1 MALDQA
7 RIGEVVAGQMEALEH
22 DYEGDE
28 DVEIGAVI
36 TIVQVLKKEG
46 DDEYSSNVRM
56 RYNVGDPYT
65 VIGLMRAAEH
75 AHIKNALGHG

>member
-1 MALDQA
+1 
-7 RIGEVVAGQMEALEH
+7 
-22 DYEGDE
+22 
-28 DVEIGAVI
+28 VI